1 MAAAKKRT
9 ISIDDI
15 KAQEAALVFASFTEE
30 AAYAVGSAIVA
41 AAKAVSAPVVIDIRT
56 PDRTLFHAALPGS
69 TPDNDEW
76 VRRKSNSTLRF
87 HQSSLMIGS
96 LKDLKDEPISPDY
109 GLDPLDY
116 SAHGGSFPVRVAG
129 VGVVAAITVS
139 GLPQEDDHRMVV
151 AALEA
156 YLGKDS

>member
-1 MAAAKKRT
+1 MTEATKRT

-15 KAQEAALVFASFTEE
+15 KAQEQALTFTTFTEE
-30 AAYAVGSAIVA
+30 VAYEVGGVIVA
-41 AAKAVSAPVVIDIRT
+41 AAKAASAPVVVNIRT
-56 PDRTLFHAALPGS
+56 SDRTLFHAALPGS
-69 TPDNDEW
+69 SPDNDQW
-76 VRRKSNSTLRF
+76 VRRKSNTTLRF

>member
-1 MAAAKKRT
+1 MAEAKKRT

-41 AAKAVSAPVVIDIRT
+41 AAKAASAPVVIDIRT

-69 TPDNDEW
+69 TPDNDQW
-76 VRRKSNSTLRF
+76 ARRKSNSTLRF
-87 HQSSLMIGS
+87 HQPSLLIGC
-96 LKDLKDEPISPDY
+96 LKEQKGEPISSDY
-109 GLDPLDY
+109 GLDPLHY

-156 YLGKDS
+156 YLGKVS